1 MAENEILAQILAGI
15 STLELDKIDAVLD
28 AVKAR
33 RLQVRA
39 NGNSLE
45 KIRLNKEIYDYS
57 QVPPNEL
64 PMAEKWYMADQPPS
78 AMTTEY
84 KLWRKW
90 NVEVGSRGKVNKGY
104 RGKFIKERATGQ
116 NVSQPEIEDFVHED
130 SDCEDEVTEVREAMA
145 GVRVE

>member
-33 RLQVRA
+33 RLQVLA

-45 KIRLNKEIYDYS
+45 RIRLNKEIYDYS

-78 AMTTEY
+78 AMATEY